1 VEVELDAGPVI
12 RAQLAGSHLESASI
26 DCRVVGTLIEGRI
39 AMKLEREKNR

>member
-12 RAQLAGSHLESASI
+12 RAQLTGSHLESASI